1 MSSQPP
7 HLVSP
12 DSPCPLC
19 GAPEQRPHLERD
31 GYRIVQC
38 CGCGFLFV
46 SPPPTAQELADFYQ
60 QPSYY
65 AGSSLGYADYFAQR
79 PIHEA
84 DARRRLARIER
95 LGGGRGRILDVG
107 CAAGF
112 FLHVAQERG
121 WQPLGVELSAGMAA
135 HAAGLIG
142 RPVAR
147 SLDELGAAPG
157 SLDAVTMWEY
167 IEHIPQ
173 PRAEVAR
180 LAALLRPG
188 GVLALSTPNTR
199 YWTAVYRP
207 ERWREFKPPAHI
219 GFFTPTTLRRMLES
233 CGLRVRAMPRF
244 TPRAPSHP
252 YALDRVLDLLRRGV
266 GNGAER
272 RTPLW
277 WSFSLA
283 WRAVEYGSRAGYR
296 LRWPGSELHVG
307 LEAYAVK
314 P

>member
-1 MSSQPP
+1 MSPTPEPVPSAT
-7 HLVSP
+7 S
-12 DSPCPLC
+12 CPLC
-19 GAPEQRPHLERD
+19 GAAEQRPRLERD

-38 CGCGFLFV
+38 CACGFLFV

-60 QPSYY
+60 RPEYY
-65 AGSSLGYADYFAQR
+65 AGSGLGYADYFAQR

-95 LGGGRGRILDVG
+95 LVGGRGRVLDVG

-112 FLHVAQERG
+112 FLHVAQGRG

-135 HAAGLIG
+135 HAADLIG

-147 SLDELGAAPG
+147 SLDELAAAPG
-157 SLDAVTMWEY
+157 TLDAVTMWEY

-173 PRAEVAR
+173 PRAEVER
-180 LAALLRPG
+180 LGALLRPG
-188 GVLALSTPNTR
+188 GVLALSTPNTS
-199 YWTAVYRP
+199 YWTAAHRP

-219 GFFTPTTLRRMLES
+219 GFFTPATLRRMLES

-244 TPRAPSHP
+244 TARAPSHP
-252 YALDRVLDLLRRGV
+252 YALDRLLDLLRRGV
-266 GNGAER
+266 GSGAER
-272 RTPLW
+272 RTLLW

-283 WRAVEYGSRAGYR
+283 WRAVEHGSRAGYR
-296 LRWPGSELHVG
+296 LRWPDSELHVG